1 MRAQRGA
8 PQRPERRRNVFVLAF
23 LFLEDDMREKRKTIW
38 TRAAPARKLLVL
50 YIEDLLLLASG
61 ICFTLA
67 AAEYAGRPAALATA
81 GVWFAVY
88 AVVIARAKRGGGG
101 K

>member
-1 MRAQRGA
+1 
-8 PQRPERRRNVFVLAF
+8 
-23 LFLEDDMREKRKTIW
+23 MREKCKTIW

-67 AAEYAGRPAALATA
+67 AAEQAGRPAALATA